1 MGRGKNG
8 DGRWKRWKREEVRR
22 GRGWGEGR
30 GGDGRARRRGGG
42 DGRGKRWERNVREE
56 ETRKRR

>member
-1 MGRGKNG
+1 M
-8 DGRWKRWKREEVRR
+8 RR
-22 GRGWGEGR
+22 GRGWKEGR
-30 GGDGRARRRGGG
+30 GGDGRKRRRGGG